1 LLLPFGSSTELF
13 FLIKTIIYSV
23 VIKMAEA
30 IEEIRVDG
38 EIEALPADLQ
48 FLREANTNDICRWL
62 GKNAWNESAQ
72 CMFPKVWHLL
82 GKRIREHP
90 NEAREVGDDGRLPIH
105 YIFWYSGNLK
115 TNTAAPLSLI
125 QLLIEVHPDG
135 LHVQD
140 QDGCIP
146 LHWAIDHPFIDC
158 FREVL
163 YSSGVEATIIQT
175 RHGWT
180 PLHRITSPH
189 ISLARLWELLCFD
202 HGCVI
207 IQDRVGMTALHY
219 LEVEMETQQDQV
231 KRQNAKSVLLKLAS
245 NYNHVPKVPNDAT
258 IAIVESHPVCTV
270 LAPRLEPGRD
280 AFVLHRALEA
290 KCPHVL
296 AEALVQ
302 VFQTQIQQV
311 DTNGRF
317 PLHIALQHG
326 FGALVRLLVLKHG
339 AAMHIIDPVTGRL
352 PIEQAI
358 LNVGKHDSLENAD
371 AVDAL

>member
-1 LLLPFGSSTELF
+1 
-13 FLIKTIIYSV
+13 
-23 VIKMAEA
+23 
-30 IEEIRVDG
+30 
-38 EIEALPADLQ
+38 
-48 FLREANTNDICRWL
+48 
-62 GKNAWNESAQ
+62 
-72 CMFPKVWHLL
+72 
-82 GKRIREHP
+82 
-90 NEAREVGDDGRLPIH
+90 
-105 YIFWYSGNLK
+105 
-115 TNTAAPLSLI
+115 
-125 QLLIEVHPDG
+125 
-135 LHVQD
+135 
-140 QDGCIP
+140 
-146 LHWAIDHPFIDC
+146 
-158 FREVL
+158 
-163 YSSGVEATIIQT
+163 
-175 RHGWT
+175 
-180 PLHRITSPH
+180 
-189 ISLARLWELLCFD
+189 
-202 HGCVI
+202 
-207 IQDRVGMTALHY
+207 
-219 LEVEMETQQDQV
+219 METQQDQV

-371 AVDAL
+371 AVDALLRADPSFLL